1 MTESV
6 ESTERAAG
14 SEATLTD
21 IAPTEY
27 TDGPYEGP
35 IGKWLFDVLKELKPS
50 ELGIAQI
57 YWLLERLAEANSLTD
72 VVAIL
77 THPVL
82 GPQLFRLGAAAIDRD
97 TAMKFGGEPGVY
109 CDPDIAPP
117 EERDVIHQLCQIALS
132 QHQFRFNATHDA
144 LTNVSSRWSFE
155 EALKTAAAN
164 SARHGWAFAL
174 VLLDLNQF
182 KKVNDEHGHDEG
194 DRVLKQVGLA
204 LRKSIREGDV
214 AARMGGDEFVLILN
228 NAETAEADMIVSRV
242 RSQLQSMGTFI
253 DFANGRA
260 LAPKQSTDPLELYR
274 IADEE
279 LRRHKGDAR

>member
-1 MTESV
+1 MSDGV
-6 ESTERAAG
+6 TERPAD

-21 IAPTEY
+21 IAATNDP
-27 TDGPYEGP
+27 DGPFEGP
-35 IGKWLFDVLKELKPS
+35 IGKWLYDVLKELKPS

-57 YWLLERLAEANSLTD
+57 YWLLERLADANKLTD

-82 GPQLFRLGAAAIDRD
+82 GPQLFRLGAAPIDTQ
-97 TAMKFGGEPGVY
+97 TAAKYGGEPGVY
-109 CDPDIAPP
+109 CDPDIAPA
-117 EERDVIHQLCQIALS
+117 EECAVVHQLCQIALS

-174 VLLDLNQF
+174 VLIDLNEF
-182 KKVNDEHGHDEG
+182 KRINDEHGHDEG

-214 AARMGGDEFVLILN
+214 AARVGGDEFVLILN
-228 NAETAEADMIVSRV
+228 NAETAEADMIIGRV

-253 DFANGRA
+253 DFATGRA
-260 LAPKQSTDPLELYR
+260 LAPKQSTDPSELFR

-279 LRRHKGDAR
+279 LRRNKGGAR